1 MLLHTLAG
9 IAWDP
14 QIRGFLAFGVGVV
27 TLIGSVYLLLV
38 TNLGLRL
45 GFMIAAAAIFGWLT
59 IMGGIWWTYGS
70 IGMLGKI
77 NHWEVHEVVYPD
89 LQTAALEE
97 AHQLDT
103 SRLPSHD
110 ELNKLTDE
118 QLSEQ
123 RKALEAPLG
132 GWRLLPESNASF
144 GEAKA
149 TVDEYFVEHPNTELG
164 IATAADYVS
173 VYSFERGGKARLPE
187 NPSRLDRLFKKFKTT
202 VLQLNHPP
210 HYAVIQI
217 QPVVK
222 QEAEPGQPPPRPT
235 ADPSEPV
242 VSVIM
247 ERNLGDRRFPGA
259 MLCLS
264 SGIMFAVLCTQL
276 HRRDKLVA
284 EARGLLPA
292 TTEA

>member
-14 QIRGFLAFGVGVV
+14 QIRGFLAFGVGVLV
-27 TLIGSVYLLLV
+27 LIGSVYVLLA
-38 TNLGLRL
+38 TNMGARL
-45 GFMIAAAAIFGWLT
+45 GFMLAATAIFGWLT

-70 IGMLGKI
+70 IGMLGQI
-77 NHWEVHEVVYPD
+77 NKWEVKEVDYPGV
-89 LQTAALEE
+89 QNAALAEVR
-97 AHQLDT
+97 ALDT
-103 SRLPSHD
+103 SSLPAPD
-110 ELNKLTDE
+110 KLTSLTEE
-118 QLSEQ
+118 QFAAQ
-123 RKALEAPLG
+123 RKQLEAPLD
-132 GWRLLPESNASF
+132 GWRILPEFNPSF

-149 TVDEYFVEHPNTELG
+149 TVDEYFVAHPDKVLG
-164 IATAADYVS
+164 IATAADYLP

-187 NPSRLDRLFKKFKTT
+187 NPTRIDRLVRKFKTT
-202 VLQLNHPP
+202 FIELRHPP
-210 HYAVIQI
+210 HYAVIQV

-222 QEAEPGQPPPRPT
+222 QETEPGQPPPKPVVDST
-235 ADPSEPV
+235 QPV

-276 HRRDKLVA
+276 HRRDQRVA
-284 EARGLLPA
+284 EVRGLLPA